1 MGDYIANATD
11 AELVNIAEQFFN
23 TLNGAPAVYGATA
36 AQAADLDT
44 KRKSYGDELTAH
56 VTAQTEARA
65 QRQVKDDRRDALER
79 ALRELARIA
88 KAVPGITEAQL
99 TALGIPAAGSAAG
112 QTPSTAT
119 RPAANVD
126 TSERFKHTINFTDE
140 ATPTNKRKPA
150 GVVGAEIY
158 AKIDGAPPVDYK
170 QCAFIALDTQTPYTI
185 EYEAAEVGKMA
196 HYMLRWL
203 LKDGSHSGWS
213 ETVSATI
220 TG

>member
-1 MGDYIANATD
+1 MGDFISDKSD
-11 AELVNIAEQFFN
+11 AGLVNLAEQFFN
-23 TLNGAPAVYGATA
+23 TLNGAPTVYGATA

-44 KRKSYGDELTAH
+44 KRKSYADELAAH
-56 VTAQTEARA
+56 LAAQSEART
-65 QRQVKDDRRDALER
+65 QRAVKDERRDVLEEV
-79 ALRELARIA
+79 LRDLARIA

-99 TALGIPAAGSAAG
+99 TALGIPAAGSAG

-119 RPAANVD
+119 RPAAQVD

-140 ATPTNKRKPA
+140 ATPTNKRKPS

-170 QCAFIALDTQTPYTI
+170 QCAFIALDTATPYVI

-213 ETVSATI
+213 ETASATI

>member
-1 MGDYIANATD
+1 MGDFIANATD
-11 AELVNIAEQFFN
+11 AELVALAELFFN
-23 TLNGAPAVYGATA
+23 ALSPAPTTYGATA
-36 AQAADLDT
+36 AQATDLDT
-44 KRKSYGDELTAH
+44 KRNAYLADLNAH
-56 VTAQTEARA
+56 VAAQAEARTR
-65 QRQVKDDRRDALER
+65 RQTKDASRKVLEK

-99 TALGIPAAGSAAG
+99 SALGIPAPGKIS
-112 QTPSTAT
+112 QPPVNAT

-140 ATPTNKRKPA
+140 ATPFNKRKPA

-158 AKIDGAPPVDYK
+158 AKIDGAPPTDYK
-170 QCAFIALDTQTPYTI
+170 QCDFVALDTQTPYLV
-185 EYEAAEVGKMA
+185 EYTAAEVGKMA

-213 ETVSATI
+213 ETASATI